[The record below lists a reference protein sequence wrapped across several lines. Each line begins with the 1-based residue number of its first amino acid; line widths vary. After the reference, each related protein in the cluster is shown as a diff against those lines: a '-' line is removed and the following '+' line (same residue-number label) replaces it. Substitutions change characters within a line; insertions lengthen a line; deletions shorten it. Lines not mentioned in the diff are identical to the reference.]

1 MKRFGTL
8 IIGIGVIVGLVWFSL
23 YLMDNSGKSVTEL
36 IDFSVKNTDDI
47 TKVIITDEWENKLEI
62 VKGENDEWEDAEGHC
77 LQQQNMDFILEAFE
91 KIEFKGY
98 VPDNSIERYIGHMSA
113 QHVKVEIFTKGEWL
127 KTWYIGPSTK
137 DHYGQVMLLDSKE
150 FGKSDYPVIMKIKT
164 LNGIIKP
171 RFNADYRE
179 WMCRDIFSLSLDEI
193 KSVDLNYND
202 EPKRSFTVKR
212 EGATFNVYQQ
222 NKLLPEVDTA
232 NIFRYLNNYKDINFN
247 RPNYEL
253 NAIQVDSLRRTEPF
267 CILTVEEM
275 NGNNTALKLYRIETI
290 EKNDMLDNESIE
302 LVNTN
307 NDLFW
312 CEVPSGALVKCQ
324 YFHFDKI
331 LLGNVYFS
339 SMDLSG
345 VKTFNGRVQKN

>member
-1 MKRFGTL
+1 MKRIVTL
-8 IIGIGVIVGLVWFSL
+8 IVGMGLIVGLIWFAV

-36 IDFSVKNTDDI
+36 IDFSVENTDDI
-47 TKVIITDEWENKLEI
+47 TKVIITDEWENRLEI
-62 VKGENDEWEDAEGHC
+62 VKADDGKWEDAEGHC
-77 LQQQNMDFILEAFE
+77 LQQQNMDFILEAFK

-98 VPDNSIERYIGHMSA
+98 VPDNSKERYIGLMSA

-150 FGKSDYPVIMKIKT
+150 FGKSDYPVIMKIKA

-171 RFNADYRE
+171 RFKADYRE
-179 WMCRDIFSLSLDEI
+179 WMCRDILSLSLEEI
-193 KSVDLNYND
+193 KSVDLDYKD
-202 EPKRSFTVKR
+202 EPKRSLTVKR

-222 NKLLPEVDTA
+222 GKLLPEVDTS
-232 NIFRYLNNYKDINFN
+232 NVFRYLNNYKDINFN

-253 NAIQVDSLRRTEPF
+253 NVAQVDSVRRTQPF
-267 CILTVEEM
+267 CVLTVEEM
-275 NGNNTALKLYRIETI
+275 NGNNTALKLYRIQTV
-290 EKNDMLDNESIE
+290 EKNDMMANESMEI
-302 LVNTN
+302 VNTN

-312 CEVPSGALVKCQ
+312 CEVPSGAFVKCQ

-331 LLGNVYFS
+331 LLGHVYFP

-345 VKTFNGRVQKN
+345 LKTHNGRVQKN